1 MLGGGLGAVGSI
13 LGQDGEYFGS
23 GWSSGMRWLS
33 GVMEEGERAAGDVL
47 QHGPA
52 LLWGRESLW
61 GSWWDLGRRKS
72 SKD

>member
-1 MLGGGLGAVGSI
+1 MGSI

-23 GWSSGMRWLS
+23 GWSSGVRWLS
-33 GVMEEGERAAGDVL
+33 GVMEEGEGAGGDVL

-52 LLWGRESLW
+52 SFWGRESLW
-61 GSWWDLGRRKS
+61 GSGWDLGRGRS